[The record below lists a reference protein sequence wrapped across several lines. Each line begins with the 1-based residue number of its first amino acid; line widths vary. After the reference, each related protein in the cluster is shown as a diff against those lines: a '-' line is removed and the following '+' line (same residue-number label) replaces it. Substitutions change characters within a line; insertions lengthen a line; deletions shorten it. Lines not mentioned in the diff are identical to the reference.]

1 DLARAVF
8 GERAIHSMKSFSGS
22 EDIRA
27 AIEAF
32 ILKQRELENQHREL
46 RALLLAQDVSP
57 TVLVTFCFGMGSV
70 SATHFEFFPR
80 LNNTLPLS
88 LYNLLEF
95 RLITP

>member
-1 DLARAVF
+1 
-8 GERAIHSMKSFSGS
+8 MKSFSGS

-46 RALLLAQDVSP
+46 RALLLAQDVSSDSAGCIIEAV
-57 TVLVTFCFGMGSV
+57 TRLHFALVWDQLALHISSSST
-70 SATHFEFFPR
+70 R

-88 LYNLLEF
+88 LYNLLD
-95 RLITP
+95 LGL